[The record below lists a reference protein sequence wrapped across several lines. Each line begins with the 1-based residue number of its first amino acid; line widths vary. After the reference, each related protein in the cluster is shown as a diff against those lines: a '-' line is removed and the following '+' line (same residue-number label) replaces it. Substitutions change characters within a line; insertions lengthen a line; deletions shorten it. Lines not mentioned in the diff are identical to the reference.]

1 MVPRLVIRRPRGDAS
16 RGAPPGLRVSRR
28 RGFEMREDIPAVDL
42 SLGEDAVASTIRRA
56 CTTHGFFYVV
66 NHGVSDEEVGA
77 MVMG

>member
-1 MVPRLVIRRPRGDAS
+1 
-16 RGAPPGLRVSRR
+16 
-28 RGFEMREDIPAVDL
+28 MREDIPAVDL

-77 MVMG
+77 MIAKMCTDCCDSAGTRAYDKFQLSTNGIRP